1 MTAPTGPCAV
11 GLAHSEDWHQT
22 PPLPPPRLRHHP
34 PNMEG
39 RGRKDCGEDAA
50 RAGRV
55 KAKAGGRWSR
65 GRRGPCSHHSARSL
79 TREGGDRAGTG
90 REDGKQA
97 REEYMHQ
104 QVKTDF
110 KPIMKIN

>member
-65 GRRGPCSHHSARSL
+65 
-79 TREGGDRAGTG
+79 EAGTLQPSQCSVSDQG
-90 REDGKQA
+90 RGRQSRNRTRRWEASAGGIYASASED
-97 REEYMHQ
+97 
-104 QVKTDF
+104 
-110 KPIMKIN
+110 